1 MESSKTMIVAVIA
14 VLVLIGG
21 GIGIYAMSQDD
32 DADTSTS
39 QTEQKNESSD
49 SASMMQ
55 ESKPSSN
62 IVELAVATQDLS
74 TLVTA
79 VTEADLVETLS
90 SEGPFTV
97 FAPTNTAFSSLPEGT
112 LDSLL
117 LPENKAKLQ
126 AVLTYHVVA
135 GKVLSS
141 DLSDGQVV
149 KTVQG
154 NNLTVEIKSGK
165 VMLVDATGAKVE
177 VVTADIEASNGVVHL
192 INGVVLP
199 E

>member
-1 MESSKTMIVAVIA
+1 MENNKSMIVAVIA

-32 DADTSTS
+32 EAETLTS
-39 QTEQKNESSD
+39 QTEQKSESKD
-49 SASMMQ
+49 SASMTQ
-55 ESKPSSN
+55 ESEPTSN

-79 VTEADLVETLS
+79 VTKAELVETLS
-90 SEGPFTV
+90 GNGPFTV
-97 FAPTNTAFSSLPEGT
+97 FAPTNTAFEALPEGT
-112 LDSLL
+112 LANLL
-117 LPENKAKLQ
+117 LPENKATLQ

-135 GKVLSS
+135 GKVMSS
-141 DLSDGQVV
+141 DLSNGQVV

-154 NNLTVEIKSGK
+154 NNLTVEIENGK
-165 VMLVDATGAKVE
+165 VMLVDATGAKAE
-177 VVTADIEASNGVVHL
+177 VVTADIEATNGVVHV
-192 INGVVLP
+192 INSVVLP

>member
-1 MESSKTMIVAVIA
+1 MENSKKTIFAVVA

-21 GIGIYAMSQDD
+21 GIGVYAMSQGDD
-32 DADTSTS
+32 NNNTKVAEST
-39 QTEQKNESSD
+39 ESMS
-49 SASMMQ
+49 SSEKAA
-55 ESKPSSN
+55 PTSN
-62 IVELAVATQDLS
+62 IVELAVATPDLS

-90 SEGPFTV
+90 GAGPFTV
-97 FAPTNTAFSSLPEGT
+97 FAPANSAFASLPEGT
-112 LDSLL
+112 LASLL

-135 GKVLSS
+135 GKVMSS
-141 DLSDGQVV
+141 DLSNGQVV

-154 NNLTVEIKSGK
+154 ANLTVRIMDGK
-165 VMLVDATGAKVE
+165 VMLEDATGAMAE
-177 VVTADIEASNGVVHL
+177 VVTADIKATNGVVHV
-192 INGVVLP
+192 INSVVLP

>member
-1 MESSKTMIVAVIA
+1 MENSKTMIIAVVA

-21 GIGIYAMSQDD
+21 GIGLFAMSQDD
-32 DADTSTS
+32 NNETTSTS
-39 QTEQKNESSD
+39 QTTEQTSNESEQSEQ
-49 SASMMQ
+49 AA
-55 ESKPSSN
+55 PSSN

-79 VTEADLVETLS
+79 VTEAELVETLS
-90 SEGPFTV
+90 GEGPFTV
-97 FAPTNTAFSSLPEGT
+97 FAPTNSAFAALPEGT

-117 LPENKAKLQ
+117 LPENKATLQ

-135 GKVLSS
+135 GKVMSS
-141 DLSDGQVV
+141 DLSNGQIV

-154 NNLTVEIKSGK
+154 NNLTVEIMDGK
-165 VMLVDATGAKVE
+165 VMLVDATGAKAE
-177 VVTADIEASNGVVHL
+177 VVTADVEASNGVVHI
-192 INGVVLP
+192 INSVVLP

>member
-1 MESSKTMIVAVIA
+1 MENKTMVGVIVAVLI
-14 VLVLIGG
+14 LVGG
-21 GIGIYAMSQDD
+21 GVGIWAMSGDD
-32 DADTSTS
+32 ETATETQTS
-39 QTEQKNESSD
+39 QSNQTASES
-49 SASMMQ
+49 AE
-55 ESKPSSN
+55 ESKVTAPTSN

-90 SEGPFTV
+90 GTGPFTV
-97 FAPTNTAFSSLPEGT
+97 FAPTNSAFASLPEGT
-112 LDSLL
+112 LASLL

-135 GKVLSS
+135 GKVMSS
-141 DLSDGQVV
+141 DLSNGQVV

-154 NNLTVEIKSGK
+154 ANLTVRIADGK
-165 VMLVDATGAKVE
+165 VMLEDATGAMAE
-177 VVTADIEASNGVVHL
+177 VVTADIEATNGVVHV
-192 INGVVLP
+192 INSVVLP

>member
-1 MESSKTMIVAVIA
+1 MENKTMVGVIVAVLI
-14 VLVLIGG
+14 LVGG
-21 GIGIYAMSQDD
+21 GVGIWAMSGDD
-32 DADTSTS
+32 ETATETQTS
-39 QTEQKNESSD
+39 QSNQTASES
-49 SASMMQ
+49 AE
-55 ESKPSSN
+55 ESKVTAPTSN

-90 SEGPFTV
+90 GTGPFTV
-97 FAPTNTAFSSLPEGT
+97 FAPTNGAFASLPEGT
-112 LDSLL
+112 LASLL

-135 GKVLSS
+135 GKVMSS
-141 DLSDGQVV
+141 DLSNGQVV

-154 NNLTVEIKSGK
+154 ANLTVRIMDGK
-165 VMLVDATGAKVE
+165 VMLEDATGAMAE
-177 VVTADIEASNGVVHL
+177 VVTADIEATNGVVHV
-192 INGVVLP
+192 INSVVLP

>member
-1 MESSKTMIVAVIA
+1 MENKTMVGVIVAVLI
-14 VLVLIGG
+14 LVGG
-21 GIGIYAMSQDD
+21 GVGIWAMSGDD
-32 DADTSTS
+32 ETVTETQTS
-39 QTEQKNESSD
+39 QSNQTASES
-49 SASMMQ
+49 AE
-55 ESKPSSN
+55 ESKVTAPTSN

-90 SEGPFTV
+90 GTGPFTV
-97 FAPTNTAFSSLPEGT
+97 FAPTNSAFASLPEGT
-112 LDSLL
+112 LASLL

-135 GKVLSS
+135 GKVMSS
-141 DLSDGQVV
+141 DLSNGQVV

-154 NNLTVEIKSGK
+154 ANLTVRIMDGK
-165 VMLVDATGAKVE
+165 VMLEDATGAMAE
-177 VVTADIEASNGVVHL
+177 VVTADIEATNGVVHV
-192 INGVVLP
+192 INSVVLP

>member
-1 MESSKTMIVAVIA
+1 MENKTMIGVIVAAI
-14 VLVLIGG
+14 VLIGG
-21 GIGIYAMSQDD
+21 GIGIFAMSQDD
-32 DADTSTS
+32 EATTTSSSETMEKETTKPAEKADAKPTSTVV
-39 QTEQKNESSD
+39 Q
-49 SASMMQ
+49 
-55 ESKPSSN
+55 
-62 IVELAVATQDLS
+62 LAVATSDLS

-90 SEGPFTV
+90 GTGPFTV
-97 FAPTNTAFSSLPEGT
+97 FAPTNAAFAALPAGT

-141 DLSDGQVV
+141 ALSDGQVI

-154 NNLTVEIKSGK
+154 NNLTVIIEDGK
-165 VMLVDATGAKVE
+165 VMLEDATGATAE
-177 VVTADIEASNGVVHL
+177 VVTADIEASNGVVHV
-192 INGVVLP
+192 INSVVLP

>member
-1 MESSKTMIVAVIA
+1 MENNKSMIVAVIA

-32 DADTSTS
+32 DAETSTS
-39 QTEQKNESSD
+39 QTEQKSESKE
-49 SASMMQ
+49 SASMTQ
-55 ESKPSSN
+55 ESEPTSN

-90 SEGPFTV
+90 GTGPFTV
-97 FAPTNTAFSSLPEGT
+97 FAPTNSAFASLPEGT

-135 GKVLSS
+135 GKVMSS

-154 NNLTVEIKSGK
+154 NNLTVEIKNGK
-165 VMLVDATGAKVE
+165 VMLVDATGSKVE
-177 VVTADIEASNGVVHL
+177 VVTADIEATNGVVHV